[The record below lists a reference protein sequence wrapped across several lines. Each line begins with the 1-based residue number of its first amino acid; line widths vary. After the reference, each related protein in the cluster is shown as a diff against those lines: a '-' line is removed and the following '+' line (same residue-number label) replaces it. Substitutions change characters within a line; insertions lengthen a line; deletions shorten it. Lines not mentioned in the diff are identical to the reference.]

1 MSLSI
6 YLNDEI
12 QTPEGKIRVTGVI
25 ARETK
30 KAGSRSGS
38 AFLISDCTIS
48 SLGAA
53 IMRCCSEIQVLRY
66 CNPAV
71 LWSEGSRDEGRGKRQ
86 EEGVGRVR
94 KNRV

>member
-12 QTPEGKIRVTGVI
+12 QTPKEKIRVTDVI
-25 ARETK
+25 AKETE

-38 AFLISDCTIS
+38 AFLISDCVIS

-53 IMRCCSEIQVLRY
+53 IMRCCSKIQVLQ
-66 CNPAV
+66 CCGVAV
-71 LWSEGSRDEGRGKRQ
+71 LRSKNSALVLQSCSWE
-86 EEGVGRVR
+86 R
-94 KNRV
+94 KKGLR